1 MYAVSIGEGFGR
13 VNLIGEHLD
22 YNGGYVMPLQIKNSI
37 ICEISENR
45 NNDYISIVSDRYKDS
60 FIVKDLKKRN
70 DWTDFIIGSCL
81 FFEQK
86 FKVKVNKISINVKS
100 SLPLGIGLSS
110 SAAITVGTLKSL
122 VSYFQKIMSDEE
134 LINLAYEIENN
145 FIGVGGGIMDQFVS
159 VLGNQNEALFLNTAN
174 RKYEL
179 IPIFKNYKFVI
190 IDSNAQRILS
200 ASSFNQKKELCF
212 SAAKKM
218 NLENLCVKSNINEN
232 DIHLLSDDELR
243 VSKHVIEENIRV
255 VKAAKVL
262 KNNKAK
268 EFGKLMTESHVSL
281 SKYYGVSTNELDK
294 LVDLSNSFGA
304 LGSKLTGAG
313 FGGAIVTLIK
323 KELVEEL
330 KKYILNN
337 YPNAKFI

>member
-1 MYAVSIGEGFGR
+1 MNTVSVGEGFGR

-22 YNGGYVMPLQIKNSI
+22 YNGGHVMPLQIKNSI

-45 NNDYISIVSDRYKDS
+45 KNDYISIVSDRYKDT
-60 FIVKDLKKRN
+60 FIIKELEKRN

-122 VSYFQKIMSDEE
+122 VSYFQKFMSDEE
-134 LINLAYEIENN
+134 LINLAFDIENN
-145 FIGVGGGIMDQFVS
+145 FVGVGGGIMDQFVS

-174 RKYEL
+174 RNYEL
-179 IPIFKNYKFVI
+179 IPIFKNYKFII
-190 IDSNAQRILS
+190 IDSNTQRILS
-200 ASSFNQKKELCF
+200 DSSFNQKKELCY

-218 NLENLCVKSNINEN
+218 NVENLCVKSKIDGN
-232 DIHLLSDDELR
+232 DIHLLSDDELS

-255 VKAAKVL
+255 VKAAQVL
-262 KNNKAK
+262 KNNKAE

-281 SKYYGVSTNELDK
+281 SKYYRVSTNELDK

>member
-1 MYAVSIGEGFGR
+1 MSAVSIGEGFGR

-22 YNGGYVMPLQIKNSI
+22 YNGGHVMPLQIKNSI
-37 ICEISENR
+37 ICEISENK
-45 NNDYISIVSDRYKDS
+45 NNDYISIISDRYKDS
-60 FIVKDLKKRN
+60 FNVKDLKKRN

-86 FKVKVNKISINVKS
+86 FKVKVNKISINIKS

-122 VSYFQKIMSDEE
+122 VSYFQKVMSDKE

-159 VLGNQNEALFLNTAN
+159 VLGNQHEALFLNTAN
-174 RKYEL
+174 RNYEL
-179 IPIFKNYKFVI
+179 IPIFKNYKFII
-190 IDSNAQRILS
+190 IDSNTQRILS
-200 ASSFNQKKELCF
+200 DSSFNQKKELCY

-218 NLENLCVKSNINEN
+218 NVENLCVKSKIDGN
-232 DIHLLSDDELR
+232 DIHLLSDDELS

-255 VKAAKVL
+255 VKAAQVL
-262 KNNKAK
+262 KNNKAE

-281 SKYYGVSTNELDK
+281 SKYYRVSTNELDK

>member
-1 MYAVSIGEGFGR
+1 MNAVSIGEGFGR

-22 YNGGYVMPLQIKNSI
+22 YNGGHVMPLQIKNSI

-45 NNDYISIVSDRYKDS
+45 KNDYISIVSDRYKDT
-60 FIVKDLKKRN
+60 FIIKELEKRN

-122 VSYFQKIMSDEE
+122 VSYFQKFMSDEE
-134 LINLAYEIENN
+134 LINLAFDIENN
-145 FIGVGGGIMDQFVS
+145 FVGVGGGIMDQFVS
-159 VLGNQNEALFLNTAN
+159 VLGNQNEALFLNTASRN
-174 RKYEL
+174 YEL

-190 IDSNAQRILS
+190 IDSNTQRILS
-200 ASSFNQKKELCF
+200 DSSFNQKKELCY

-218 NLENLCVKSNINEN
+218 NLENLCVKSYINGN
-232 DIHLLSDDELR
+232 DTHLLSDDELS

>member
-1 MYAVSIGEGFGR
+1 MNTVSVGEGFGR

-22 YNGGYVMPLQIKNSI
+22 YNGGHVMPLQIKNSI

-45 NNDYISIVSDRYKDS
+45 KNDYISIVSDRYKDT
-60 FIVKDLKKRN
+60 FIIKELEKRN

-122 VSYFQKIMSDEE
+122 VSYFQKFMSDEE
-134 LINLAYEIENN
+134 LINLAFDVENN

-159 VLGNQNEALFLNTAN
+159 VLGNQNEALFLNTASRN
-174 RKYEL
+174 YEL

-190 IDSNAQRILS
+190 IDSNTQRILS
-200 ASSFNQKKELCF
+200 DSSFNQKKELCY

-218 NLENLCVKSNINEN
+218 NVENLCVKSKIDGN
-232 DIHLLSDDELR
+232 DIHLLSDDELS

-255 VKAAKVL
+255 VKAAQVL
-262 KNNKAK
+262 KNNKAE

-281 SKYYGVSTNELDK
+281 SKYYRVSTNELDK